1 MMKWLTCTTTIPPRR
16 LSRLSLLA
24 LIDLTTEAYLVGL
37 EHVSVNLFAI
47 ASEFIAETVADIVAT
62 AVAIAGIIVFVM
74 TALITI
80 SMNLAA

>member
-1 MMKWLTCTTTIPPRR
+1 MMKWLTCTTTIPPRK
-16 LSRLSLLA
+16 LSRLSLLT
-24 LIDLTTEAYLVGL
+24 LIDLTTEACLVGL
-37 EHVSVNLFAI
+37 EHVSVNLSAI
-47 ASEFIAETVADIVAT
+47 ASEFIAVTVADIVAT